1 MGIVYSDAPD
11 VKEAV
16 VEVVERLNLF
26 HVVPQFVYC
35 VRSRGSK
42 SSRVIAR
49 IHGLGRIWQET
60 LNMPCSYVIE
70 VISENYDCQNPE
82 EKEKTVIHEM
92 LHIPKGF
99 KGGFRH
105 HKGWINKKKID
116 NLHNLLVENRRTT
129 GSETPW
135 AEQWL
140 TKQYLT

>member
-16 VEVVERLNLF
+16 VDVVERLNLF

-35 VRSRGSK
+35 VRSKGSK

-70 VISENYDCQNPE
+70 VISERYDRLSKAD
-82 EKEKTVIHEM
+82 KEKTVIHEL
-92 LHIPKGF
+92 LHIPHGF
-99 KGGFRH
+99 GGGFRP
-105 HKGWINKKKID
+105 HKGYID
-116 NLHNLLVENRRTT
+116 RKTVEQLYTALQNHRATNQL
-129 GSETPW
+129 EH
-135 AEQWL
+135 E
-140 TKQYLT
+140 